1 MRRQRL
7 RMEDQVSKL
16 MYLEVKLNLCNSAHI
31 NCLSIIRNHP
41 DDKAIVHFL
50 TIEHVAFTKA
60 K

>member
-1 MRRQRL
+1 
-7 RMEDQVSKL
+7 MEDQVSKL